1 MSKPVKP
8 MLINFM
14 NGGGLIWH
22 RAQIFIANW
31 FRIAMIFAFTLVAS
45 WFVLVQVFI
54 SDWGRDVFFKTQV
67 ARLLKTVFVPG
78 YHLKLTTDTGETLRM
93 SAGNI
98 VRFVHE
104 NPALNEVIVRVYWL
118 GSIALL
124 IALAVAALAVYLNIV
139 YGKKAQADEF
149 LRGQKLVEPS
159 ILSSLIAKPSPI
171 QIANIPLPEDLLP
184 RNILCVGSS
193 GTGKSQVIFPM
204 FEDARRW
211 GKKAIVYDKTGEYVQ
226 KFFRPGIDIILNPVD
241 ARCADWSIFS
251 DLRKVTDPAM
261 ISRFFVPEN
270 KKSSDPVWD
279 NAARMLLEDVIQIV
293 ARRRGTMED
302 VREIITQYP
311 LDDLSVLLVKH
322 GAASVGVINPK
333 NERGSES
340 VRLTLSAQPAIRF
353 FTFFNTKAT
362 TFSIRDFVRREDD
375 ACLFLVSNS
384 TQHESIKPFISAW
397 VELALAEA
405 MTMPPTDQIRMCFF
419 LDELASLSKLNALE
433 IALTEARKYGIVSI
447 VGIQNLSQMDEIYGQ
462 DLTRVMVAN
471 LQNKFILRT
480 EEESSAKRLS
490 DTLGKE
496 EVEEVNESKSFGVES
511 SRDGVNLGTKRTERH
526 LVTPTEI
533 MTLPDLTGYLK
544 IAGAY
549 PISKL
554 TFDYK
559 PRKNENEGYI
569 ERAGL
574 NLVLDEPHQSNV
586 PEQDEDEGLA
596 EHEASMQEPMH
607 EEHEQQQSGSTS
619 KPLGTPDPW

>member
-1 MSKPVKP
+1 MP
-8 MLINFM
+8 INFM
-14 NGGGLIWH
+14 TGGDLIWH
-22 RAQIFIANW
+22 RAQLFIVNW
-31 FRIAMIFAFTLVAS
+31 FRIAMIFGFTLAAS
-45 WFVLVQVFI
+45 WFLLVQMFV

-78 YHLKLTTDTGETLRM
+78 YHLRFTTETGETLKM
-93 SAGNI
+93 SAANI
-98 VRFVHE
+98 VRFVQD
-104 NPALNEVIVRVYWL
+104 NPALNDVIIRVYWL

-124 IALAVAALAVYLNIV
+124 IALAASAVAVYLNIV

-159 ILSSLIAKPSPI
+159 VLFSLIAKPSPI
-171 QIANIPLPEDLLP
+171 QIASIPLPVDLLP
-184 RNILCVGSS
+184 RNILCVGSM
-193 GTGKSQVIFPM
+193 GTGKSQAIFPM

-226 KFFRPGIDIILNPVD
+226 KFYRPGIDIILNPVD

-293 ARRRGTMED
+293 AKRRGTMDD
-302 VREIITQYP
+302 VRKIITQYS
-311 LDDLSVLLVKH
+311 LDDLSELLVKH

-384 TQHESIKPFISAW
+384 TQHEAIKPFISAW

-447 VGIQNLSQMDEIYGQ
+447 VGIQNLSQLDEIYGQ

-480 EEESSAKRLS
+480 EEDSSAKRLA

-511 SRDGVNLGTKRTERH
+511 SRDGVNLGTKRTEHH
-526 LVTPTEI
+526 LVTPTEL
-533 MTLPDLTGYLK
+533 MTLPDLTGFLK

-554 TFDYK
+554 TFEYK

-574 NLVLDEPHQSNV
+574 NLVIDETHHPIEPV
-586 PEQDEDEGLA
+586 EDADEGRV
-596 EHEASMQEPMH
+596 EHEPEYEQIEEGTHQPDASP
-607 EEHEQQQSGSTS
+607 
-619 KPLGTPDPW
+619 KPLGTPNPW